1 MGHHHHHHHHHH
13 SSGHIDDDDKH
24 MLEMSVR
31 LDKWL
36 WATRFYKT
44 RALAKKAIEG
54 GKVHFQGQKTK
65 VSKIVNIGDTYQIQ
79 QGYIKKTVIVEALD
93 EVRKSASEAQ
103 KLYRETAESIEKREQ
118 ETILRK
124 TANLISPEKPTK
136 KQRRQIIDFKR
147 NDYPYD
153 VPDYA

>member
-1 MGHHHHHHHHHH
+1 MAKYTFK
-13 SSGHIDDDDKH
+13 DK
-24 MLEMSVR
+24 
-31 LDKWL
+31 
-36 WATRFYKT
+36 
-44 RALAKKAIEG
+44 
-54 GKVHFQGQKTK
+54 KTK

-103 KLYRETAESIEKREQ
+103 KLYIETAESIEKREQ

-147 NDYPYD
+147 KD
-153 VPDYA
+153 

>member
-1 MGHHHHHHHHHH
+1 MRTRTG
-13 SSGHIDDDDKH
+13 
-24 MLEMSVR
+24 VR

-147 NDYPYD
+147 ND
-153 VPDYA
+153 

>member
-1 MGHHHHHHHHHH
+1 
-13 SSGHIDDDDKH
+13 
-24 MLEMSVR
+24 MSVR

-36 WATRFYKT
+36 WAARFYKT

-65 VSKIVNIGDTYQIQ
+65 VSKIVNISDTYQIQ

-147 NDYPYD
+147 ND
-153 VPDYA
+153 

>member
-1 MGHHHHHHHHHH
+1 
-13 SSGHIDDDDKH
+13 
-24 MLEMSVR
+24 MSVR

-147 NDYPYD
+147 NDQL
-153 VPDYA
+153 VMKIYAYNIVSI

>member
-1 MGHHHHHHHHHH
+1 
-13 SSGHIDDDDKH
+13 
-24 MLEMSVR
+24 MSVR

-147 NDYPYD
+147 ND
-153 VPDYA
+153 

>member
-1 MGHHHHHHHHHH
+1 
-13 SSGHIDDDDKH
+13 
-24 MLEMSVR
+24 MSVR

-36 WATRFYKT
+36 WAARFYKT

-147 NDYPYD
+147 ND
-153 VPDYA
+153 